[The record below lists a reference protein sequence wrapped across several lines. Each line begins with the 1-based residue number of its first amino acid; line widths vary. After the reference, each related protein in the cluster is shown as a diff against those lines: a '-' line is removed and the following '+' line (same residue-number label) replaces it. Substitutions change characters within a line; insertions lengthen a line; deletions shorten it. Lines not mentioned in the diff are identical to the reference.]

1 MISFSSVNE
10 PAPAPILHLRDAGVR
25 YGAQWAVRH
34 ISLAVHRGEILSLV
48 GPNGAGKSTLLRT
61 LLGLIPLDEGALDL
75 HTSHGPASLGYVPQK
90 LEIDRTVPLTVM
102 EMLTLNMPPRRLWWG
117 GANAS
122 QRALGLDAL
131 ARLEA
136 AHLAARPVG
145 ALSGGEFQRVM
156 IAYALLRRPE
166 ILLLDEPLTGV
177 DKLGAELLEDLILKL
192 RADHHLTVIMVSHDL
207 HLVSNVSDRVLCL
220 NQTMC
225 GLGTP
230 QEVLQEHL
238 LDEVYGS
245 RRQGHRHSHRHA
257 A

>member
-1 MISFSSVNE
+1 MTE
-10 PAPAPILHLRDAGVR
+10 PTAALLLRNAGVR
-25 YGAQWAVRH
+25 FGEHWAVRH
-34 ISLAVHRGEILSLV
+34 ISLSVRRGEILSLV
-48 GPNGAGKSTLLRT
+48 GPNGAGKSTVLRT
-61 LLGLIPLDEGALDL
+61 LLGLCPLDEGTIEL
-75 HTSHGPASLGYVPQK
+75 HTARGVASLGYVPQK

-102 EMLTLNMPPRRLWWG
+102 EMLTLNMPVRGLWWG
-117 GANAS
+117 GANPA

-136 AHLAARPVG
+136 AHLADRPVG

-156 IAYALLRRPE
+156 IAYALLRSPE
-166 ILLLDEPLTGV
+166 IILLDEPLTGV
-177 DKLGAELLEDLILKL
+177 DKPGAELLEELILKL
-192 RADHHLTVIMVSHDL
+192 RSDHHLTVLMVSHDL

-245 RRQGHRHSHRHA
+245 PRHGHRHGHRHTHAHA